1 MIEKPEKKII
11 EHANGGKG
19 RIILQPIAGPD
30 ILKDKC
36 RVYVKATLEKGC
48 SMGVHQHNLKSREII
63 SISEMG
69 LPLRHI
75 ELSASSLSLKG
86 DGPSPA
92 AGKAQLYPSHP
103 AVSASCT
110 SCTGPSHPSAF

>member
-1 MIEKPEKKII
+1 MLPKIPPKII

-48 SMGVHQHNLKSREII
+48 SMGVHQH
-63 SISEMG
+63 
-69 LPLRHI
+69 
-75 ELSASSLSLKG
+75 KG
-86 DGPSPA
+86 DGEIYYILSGHGLYTDNDTTYEVKPGA
-92 AGKAQLYPSHP
+92 ATGWKIRERRTWFSWASSFMTTEWSRQKA
-103 AVSASCT
+103 AS
-110 SCTGPSHPSAF
+110 